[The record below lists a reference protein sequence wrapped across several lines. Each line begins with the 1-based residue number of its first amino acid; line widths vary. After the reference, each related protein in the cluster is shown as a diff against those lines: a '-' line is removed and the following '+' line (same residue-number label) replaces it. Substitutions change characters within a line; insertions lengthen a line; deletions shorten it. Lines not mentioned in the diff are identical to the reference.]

1 MAIENKY
8 YSTSIQMTEELPGS
22 HLDPGFQRILNQS
35 TDLILKRALPLSTVD
50 NEIPSRQVSSSL
62 TAQISDVF
70 SLALIGVNADSTEG
84 MRVRSGVR
92 PILESFLQG
101 THLRSVQH
109 DSYLNLLYTSI
120 FLARDPSLFQK
131 LTISTGFGG
140 SNDRDTNIR
149 ALSYVIPSVKILEN
163 LKKLRQRGIIE
174 FDLPRF
180 RIFFAPYSA
189 IAVNKSEMSSEDVL
203 QNMARTRRYILEYI
217 AYFHK
222 DIFPNIFIEVENPW
236 DQHDPVT
243 RVVLDYFS
251 QLLVDSQDDTIRKL
265 LSILQQ
271 RGANH
276 GNELGAELSHV
287 YAAIHPLL
295 FKDSVNHPRVNVF
308 DSAEKNLFALSIGG
322 RPERLFNSVRAYIR
336 KKTDPRPLSV
346 LLEKNGVLPDP
357 SSVSS
362 VEPYTSIV
370 FPIKPD
376 YLSSP
381 VASTLAITT
390 IGSTPV
396 YYRTKYDLGIR
407 SHDDSPLS
415 YFASMREIIS
425 RQLSGA
431 ERALELNR
439 LAEIE
444 RDIRTVI
451 DDVGSED
458 VLMSFLDNLDS
469 NLDS

>member
-1 MAIENKY
+1 MAIEAKY
-8 YSTSIQMTEELPGS
+8 YSTSIQMTEELPDG

-35 TDLILKRALPLSTVD
+35 TDLILKRALPLSMVD
-50 NEIPSRQVSSSL
+50 NEIPAHQVSSSL

-70 SLALIGVNADSTEG
+70 SLALVGIRADSAEG

-101 THLRSVQH
+101 TLLRSVQH

-120 FLARDPSLFQK
+120 FLARDPSLFQE

-163 LKKLRQRGIIE
+163 LKKLKERGIIE

-189 IAVNKSEMSSEDVL
+189 IAVNTSEMSSEDVL

-251 QLLVDSQDDTIRKL
+251 QLLVDSQDETIKKL
-265 LSILQQ
+265 ISILQQ

-276 GNELGAELSHV
+276 GNELGAELAHV

-308 DSAEKNLFALSIGG
+308 DYSEKNLFALSIGG

-336 KKTDPRPLSV
+336 KKTDPRLLSA
-346 LLEKNGVLPDP
+346 LLGNNGIFFDLSP
-357 SSVSS
+357 VSD
-362 VEPYTSIV
+362 VGPYTGTV
-370 FPIKPD
+370 FPVRPD

-381 VASTLAITT
+381 IVSTLAITT

-407 SHDDSPLS
+407 SRNDLPLS
-415 YFASMREIIS
+415 YLASMKEIIS
-425 RQLSGA
+425 KQLSGA
-431 ERALELNR
+431 QRALELNR

-458 VLMSFLDNLDS
+458 VLMNFLDNLDS
-469 NLDS
+469 